1 MMKLERFLAKRKKT
15 LEQFLNEMGFD
26 GRESTEKWLKENG
39 IEVGDG
45 LLKLWGSEPV
55 SSEQQNQKQSEDS
68 HTDEPV
74 STAETLLGQSPSS
87 EDKSPKPEDIP
98 LDRPKKSR
106 KSSHEPDLEA
116 QTS

>member
-1 MMKLERFLAKRKKT
+1 MKLERFLAKRKKT

-39 IEVGDG
+39 IEFDG
-45 LLKLWGSEPV
+45 RFVFFQGAKPT
-55 SSEQQNQKQSEDS
+55 SSEQQNQKQSKDS

-74 STAETLLGQSPSS
+74 STVGTLLDQSPSS
-87 EDKSPKPEDIP
+87 EDKSPKLEDTP
-98 LDRPKKSR
+98 SDRPKKSR